1 MADSDE
7 RKQPESCYYCKGKKH
22 VTCPSC
28 EGEGT
33 LEDAES
39 LELKEDE
46 VSDFQ
51 DLKKSQGWKRLVH
64 SLRHSQNVLRR
75 SCARKE
81 LPYRT
86 TVEYRG
92 VVEFIDRLIVM
103 PGRLKESVDAEIE
116 VALQKETR
124 LLELEEAMREENE

>member
-1 MADSDE
+1 MNEE

-22 VTCPSC
+22 VMCPSC

-51 DLKKSQGWKRLVH
+51 DLKKSQGWKRLIH
-64 SLRHSQNVLRR
+64 SLRYTQNVLRR
-75 SCARKE
+75 SLMRDLPERK
-81 LPYRT
+81 
-86 TVEYRG
+86 TVAIRDRIR
-92 VVEFIDRLIVM
+92 FIDQLIVM

-116 VALQKETR
+116 LALQKETR
-124 LLELEEAMREENE
+124 LLELEEAMREEDE